1 MAPHPFV
8 LRPAMAQLEESRI
21 REVANAGLGRSDVL
35 AFWFGESD
43 EVTPEPIR
51 AAAMESLQQGDTF
64 YSHNLGLPALREAIA
79 AYMSGLHGPVSAER
93 IAVTPGGVNALMV
106 TMQALIDPGDE
117 VVVVTPVWPNLVAQP
132 QVMGARVRCV
142 ALQPVAHGPQAG
154 LWQLP
159 MQQLLDALTPG
170 TRVLVLNA
178 PNNPTGWTLS
188 RDEQQVLLEH
198 CRSRGIWIVA
208 DEVYERLYYPDSA
221 VDTGIN
227 ADQAPCAPSFLDV
240 ALPDDR
246 LVVVHSFSK
255 SFLMTG
261 WRLGWMVMPSALVHP
276 VSKLIEFN
284 TSCSPV
290 FVQKAGLAAL
300 MHEPDITPRIVA
312 HLRRCRQ
319 RLIPALHAIPGV
331 TVAAPPG
338 GMYAFFKLDGIDDSL
353 AAAKRL
359 VAEAGLGLAPGTA
372 FAPEAQGWL
381 RWCFASKDLE
391 RLSQGV
397 ERLKRWRA
405 L

>member
-1 MAPHPFV
+1 M
-8 LRPAMAQLEESRI
+8 
-21 REVANAGLGRSDVL
+21 
-35 AFWFGESD
+35 
-43 EVTPEPIR
+43 
-51 AAAMESLQQGDTF
+51 
-64 YSHNLGLPALREAIA
+64 IA
-79 AYMSGLHGPVSAER
+79 
-93 IAVTPGGVNALMV
+93 
-106 TMQALIDPGDE
+106 MQALIDPGDE

-188 RDEQQVLLEH
+188 RDEQQVLLDH

-208 DEVYERLYYPDSA
+208 DEVYERLYYPEPHAGTPPAFDANPS
-221 VDTGIN
+221 
-227 ADQAPCAPSFLDV
+227 PCAPSFLDL

-261 WRLGWMVMPSALVHP
+261 WRLGWMVMPPALVHP
-276 VSKLIEFN
+276 VGKLIEFN

-300 MHEPDITPRIVA
+300 MHEPNITPRVVA
-312 HLRRCRQ
+312 HLRHCRQ
-319 RLIPALHAIPGV
+319 RLIVALRTIPGV
-331 TVAAPPG
+331 TVAAPCG
-338 GMYAFFKLDGIDDSL
+338 GMYAFFKLEGVDDSL
-353 AAAKRL
+353 VVAKRL
-359 VAEAGLGLAPGTA
+359 VAEVGLGLAPGTA